1 MMNSIKKISLA
12 AAIALLVTGCSS
24 TEEPSMAQMMRS
36 HAGSMQS
43 QVELQ
48 NQLAKDWET
57 GTKMVARAKEQSI
70 DAQQRIQEAE
80 EELAEARSDAAEA
93 RQQQEEGERLIKE
106 SQLKFQRAFPQL
118 PLQLE
123 QQNTGS

>member
-1 MMNSIKKISLA
+1 MAKCPDRHIAAVSDLIDKENMMTNSIKKISLA

-80 EELAEARSDAAEA
+80 E
-93 RQQQEEGERLIKE
+93 
-106 SQLKFQRAFPQL
+106 
-118 PLQLE
+118 
-123 QQNTGS
+123 